1 MWTSGDRFMFPT
13 HCCVGNID
21 VVWSKILFSSFWT
34 KRIHTLLPTDFK
46 WAKASAF
53 DSSLPNTVCV
63 LYSNCIFP
71 FTSRVLMAS
80 PCKKIAVAILLCC
93 RTAFLFQNPSFFSIC
108 DSLPRALNF
117 VVLNSYK
124 VPFDTSLAWLCNFS
138 HQEDVC
144 NWAEE
149 LIPTQFLLIYYL
161 SSQVLLQTFIT
172 LANARLQYDTDKR
185 LFFRSNSTCWNNH
198 TWITPSSNTI

>member
-1 MWTSGDRFMFPT
+1 MSKSLLTRHCLTLHVFCIPTAFFLSHLECLWLHLLKKSLWRF
-13 HCCVGNID
+13 CCV
-21 VVWSKILFSSFWT
+21 VELLFFF
-34 KRIHTLLPTDFK
+34 KTLH
-46 WAKASAF
+46 
-53 DSSLPNTVCV
+53 
-63 LYSNCIFP
+63 
-71 FTSRVLMAS
+71 
-80 PCKKIAVAILLCC
+80 
-93 RTAFLFQNPSFFSIC
+93 FFSIC

-124 VPFDTSLAWLCNFS
+124 VPLDTSLAWLCNFS